1 MCKEIYATSDIWL
14 GAVLLAETNAELI
27 DVHLSKNGNETVTF
41 SFQGGDVSRV
51 AKAYGDEEAIAN
63 VSRLRREINH
73 LRYLI
78 FQAKEN

>member
-1 MCKEIYATSDIWL
+1 MCNEIYATSDIWL
-14 GAVLLAETNAELI
+14 GAILLAEADAELI
-27 DVHLSKNGNETVTF
+27 DVQLSRNGCETVTF

-51 AKAYGDEEAIAN
+51 AKAYGKEEAIAN

-73 LRYLI
+73 LRDLI